1 MRLRKRDLLWLL
13 PAAAVSWVDAVWRS
27 MLRRIKGEP
36 PAPKVGQQAV
46 RDE

>member
-13 PAAAVSWVDAVWRS
+13 PAAAVVWVQSTWGSLV
-27 MLRRIKGEP
+27 RRIKGEP
-36 PAPKVGQQAV
+36 AGPKVGPQAV